1 MEDPRIVANYML
13 DVAAQR
19 GVSLTNLKLQ
29 KLLFF
34 AHAISLT
41 EQKTKLISGYFEA
54 WQYGPVHPTVYQA
67 FKSAGP
73 EPINFRADSLD
84 PVSRTRRPLPILCES
99 ATRDICDRVMFQF
112 GRMSAGRLVDVTHA
126 VGGPWHHVV
135 SASKTGAN
143 LGLRIPDEVIIERH
157 GRQKVSVTPTP
168 RVYEIR
174 LQGQSRCLAEVD
186 VFILRCT
193 HGRQVSLRVAGLTGR
208 AMPKAAEWAR

>member
-13 DVAAQR
+13 DVADER

-41 EQKTKLISGYFEA
+41 EQKSKLVSGHFEA

-67 FKSAGP
+67 FKAAGP
-73 EPINFRADSLD
+73 EPISFRADSLD
-84 PVSRTRRPLPILCES
+84 PVSRARKPLPKLSES
-99 ATRDICDRVMFQF
+99 ATRDICDRVLFQF

-135 SASKTGAN
+135 SASETGAN
-143 LGLRIPDEVIIERH
+143 IGLRITDEVIVERH
-157 GRQKVSVTPTP
+157 GRQKVSVTPMP
-168 RVYEIR
+168 RVGEPNEDTPLVGNR
-174 LQGQSRCLAEVD
+174 P
-186 VFILRCT
+186 
-193 HGRQVSLRVAGLTGR
+193 RQDRS
-208 AMPKAAEWAR
+208 AR